1 VSKLT
6 IYNRTVAK
14 AQEMIA
20 RISASYPSV
29 TLAVGTDNPAGHDLV
44 VNATSL
50 GMDPADPLPL
60 AAQYLTADQLVA
72 EIIMKPELTP
82 LLEAAQKKGCRI
94 HYGLPMLQSQIEL
107 MAESMGIEK

>member
-1 VSKLT
+1 MRYPDVKLT
-6 IYNRTVAK
+6 IGTND
-14 AQEMIA
+14 
-20 RISASYPSV
+20 PS
-29 TLAVGTDNPAGHDLV
+29 GHDLV

-50 GMDPADPLPL
+50 GMAPNDPLPL
-60 AAQYLTADQLVA
+60 DVAQLTPDQLVA

-107 MAESMGIEK
+107 MAAFMGIQK